1 VASGRPAQPLA
12 RQRRTE
18 RERFNSGLLV
28 APTGSES
35 TTNPQ
40 LAYKKQAGGWNP
52 FPFRACGSQ
61 LPGFGSLL
69 AMEIDKKE
77 REIDGG
83 CAWWR
88 SRARALPSNA
98 APCSSSSWLLI
109 NLYGWMHGSM
119 DGWFFMC
126 PSSPPSTNCLGM
138 PQLARW

>member
-1 VASGRPAQPLA
+1 MATPVASDRPA
-12 RQRRTE
+12 RDGRRE
-18 RERFNSGLLV
+18 SFNSGLIIV
-28 APTGSES
+28 AQTGSES
-35 TTNPQ
+35 ETNPQ
-40 LAYKKQAGGWNP
+40 LAYKNNKQGDGIHSELLA
-52 FPFRACGSQ
+52 AASC
-61 LPGFGSLL
+61 PGFGSLL